1 MPPPLVSDF
10 PDAMPPS
17 ADPRAV
23 LLSPTCARSDDDDD
37 DGGDDDAADEEGGR
51 AYDDSPSF
59 EIVPEEDA
67 SPSPSPS
74 VESPVLTPDDDDP
87 PSAAMAA
94 TTKVTEREAISP
106 SFDNEDEDV
115 APMSPMSRSNGSADE
130 SNVSEFGL

>member
-1 MPPPLVSDF
+1 MTGTMPPPLVGDF

-23 LLSPTCARSDDDDD
+23 LLSPTCARSDDDD
-37 DGGDDDAADEEGGR
+37 GDDEEGGR
-51 AYDDSPSF
+51 AYGDSPSF

-130 SNVSEFGL
+130 SDVSEFKS